1 MNRPTEIKC
10 IKANKTAW
18 IKKTIFVTSALI
30 ALPTSAFATTEVGRI
45 IGAACD
51 WLSGEVGAS
60 IAVLAV
66 IYTGY
71 EMISGEIDKK
81 KFAIR
86 CVAIGMIVGGAYIT
100 TNILGVS

>member
-1 MNRPTEIKC
+1 MSFLKLFKKNSQL
-10 IKANKTAW
+10 
-18 IKKTIFVTSALI
+18 KKTIFILLSLTI
-30 ALPTSAFATTEVGRI
+30 LPTVAIASTEVGRI
-45 IGAACD
+45 ISSACD
-51 WLSGEVGAS
+51 WLSGEVGAG

-100 TNILGVS
+100 TNILGVSS

>member
-1 MNRPTEIKC
+1 MKTKFNFKKIISYTIGLILLPSI
-10 IKANKTAW
+10 ANAN
-18 IKKTIFVTSALI
+18 
-30 ALPTSAFATTEVGRI
+30 TEVGRI
-45 IGAACD
+45 ISSACD
-51 WLSGEVGAS
+51 WLSGEVGAG

-100 TNILGVS
+100 TNILGVSN

>member
-1 MNRPTEIKC
+1 MKSKFIFKKIISFVWGLGIIPSLAH
-10 IKANKTAW
+10 AN
-18 IKKTIFVTSALI
+18 
-30 ALPTSAFATTEVGRI
+30 TEVGRI
-45 IGAACD
+45 ISSACD
-51 WLSGEVGAS
+51 WLSGEVGAG

-100 TNILGVS
+100 TNILGVSN